1 MSQARILGVISE
13 MCEKQLRKLL
23 ECHKVE
29 MLKEK
34 KKREGIVKIRD
45 HDNILSIKEV
55 CAIVLVR
62 TQH

>member
-1 MSQARILGVISE
+1 M
-13 MCEKQLRKLL
+13 L